1 MVRIAAKACRSCS
14 APDATASLSTCALS
28 LARNRLAG
36 CTRSP
41 RSASTRVTGC
51 WASQSICRSGWWARN
66 ASAIATSRRA
76 WPSPIAEETNSAR
89 RRRLRAGV
97 RVRRTGVGGARES
110 ANPATSRVN
119 RTGSRSG
126 MPVPRAGHGDE
137 GAAGQVRHPD
147 PRVARHD
154 LVAVA
159 VHHQHRARH
168 GPAHRLRLGACRAG
182 PGRPTSRRG
191 SRRRSAAPSRP
202 RPPAAWSSAARGTSA
217 RRTTRPIRGGPPA
230 RTGPPDP
237 GNGPRR
243 RPAALRLPCSTALRA
258 SWARPPPRRRPG
270 RDERPRAAAHGGR
283 PATTP
288 RAQPARRRPRPW
300 PRRRRRRTPRP
311 RRPPGRSAGP
321 RRRCPGPRR
330 SPPGTAGPARAPA
343 ASTGACG

>member
-14 APDATASLSTCALS
+14 APDAAASLSTCALS

-137 GAAGQVRHPD
+137 VPPVRSATRTPASHGTISSRSPCTTSTGHAT
-147 PRVARHD
+147 ARHTASASARAEPGPGGRRRVEGRGVGLQRPAD
-154 LVAVA
+154 PVLPLLGRVRLGEHPREERLGPSAV
-159 VHHQHRARH
+159 VHPPGRARRISVT
-168 GPAHRLRLGACRAG
+168 GLVPDL
-182 PGRPTSRRG
+182 
-191 SRRRSAAPSRP
+191 RRSRS
-202 RPPAAWSSAARGTSA
+202 
-217 RRTTRPIRGGPPA
+217 
-230 RTGPPDP
+230 
-237 GNGPRR
+237 
-243 RPAALRLPCSTALRA
+243 PCSTALRA
-258 SWARPPPRRRPG
+258 SWAR
-270 RDERPRAAAHGGR
+270 A
-283 PATTP
+283 ATTP
-288 RAQPARRRPRPW
+288 ATRP
-300 PRRRRRRTPRP
+300 
-311 RRPPGRSAGP
+311 G
-321 RRRCPGPRR
+321 
-330 SPPGTAGPARAPA
+330 
-343 ASTGACG
+343 